1 METIVKAL
9 MVLTL
14 ATAATAAG
22 VNPSQFRCTT
32 QSPVQAPQ
40 FSNTNP
46 QVALT
51 HIFCGQVKNGKAE
64 GFHSRAL
71 VNTVGTACAKPTG
84 KLQCA
89 NFEPMENCRCSF
101 TSEGISVYDSYKY
114 TGRYIE
120 KTSNAGNLNYFFPD
134 NWDAEEIVNV
144 ALNVYRNSNSIK
156 RGNDRC
162 LKNITI
168 KGCEGPNINVQIYTD
183 GTNIVSAFPVKKC

>member
-14 ATAATAAG
+14 ATATAAAG

-71 VNTVGTACAKPTG
+71 VNKVGQACAKPTG
-84 KLQCA
+84 TLQCA
-89 NFEPMENCRCSF
+89 NFGPMEECRCSF
-101 TSEGISVYDSYKY
+101 TSVGISVYDNNSE
-114 TGRYIE
+114 RYIK
-120 KTSNAGNLNYFFPD
+120 KTSNAYSLNYFFPD
-134 NWDAEEIVNV
+134 NWYAEEIVKV
-144 ALNVYRNSNSIK
+144 ALNVYRNSKSIK
-156 RGNDRC
+156 KGNDYC
-162 LKNITI
+162 LKNIKI
-168 KGCEGPNINVQIYTD
+168 KDCNGPNINVQIYTD
-183 GTNIVSAFPVKKC
+183 GTNIVSAFPVKKCQ